1 MKKEIKKSLGLFFLG
16 IIICVFSVFLSN
28 YSAYAKN
35 KSSSKNNNENSDA
48 EYYYKNEKTGYEA
61 YIFDES
67 DPGLLTEKEKEKLLD
82 DIKGVTTYGNVIFY
96 SNDNSDYEGSAKK
109 RYTKYFG
116 EESGTIFAINMNKRK
131 ITLWSYG
138 DVLDVISKG
147 RSDVIVSNTYSYAT
161 KKKYAASL
169 NPIISS
175 LVNTNSLFCVITSYI
190 AFKNPLINN
199 PSRRS
204 LEIVNVQKISLIF
217 QIIYSYITSA
227 LCVSIS

>member
-116 EESGTIFAINMNKRK
+116 EESGTIFAINMNRWVYKLIKRK
-131 ITLWSYG
+131 TWITINKIFDELHIFNRHNF
-138 DVLDVISKG
+138 LFQ
-147 RSDVIVSNTYSYAT
+147 VIV
-161 KKKYAASL
+161 
-169 NPIISS
+169 
-175 LVNTNSLFCVITSYI
+175 
-190 AFKNPLINN
+190 
-199 PSRRS
+199 
-204 LEIVNVQKISLIF
+204 
-217 QIIYSYITSA
+217 
-227 LCVSIS
+227 

>member
-161 KKKYAASL
+161 KKKYYKYT
-169 NPIISS
+169 
-175 LVNTNSLFCVITSYI
+175 LVLDLDET
-190 AFKNPLINN
+190 LIYLMPNN
-199 PSRRS
+199 IYLS
-204 LEIVNVQKISLIF
+204 EDGKIGEKKKQGRTCYLGDN
-217 QIIYSYITSA
+217 
-227 LCVSIS
+227 